1 MRGSNRLLAILLGV
15 LAVLVLVVGGLSAVL
30 LLSGRSSSNSTG
42 SANGT
47 SGITTGSGASSGGS
61 SGSSAGVLRLAG
73 TDPVTLDPALAGD
86 AGSAEYIVEI
96 FGGLVTINPQL
107 QIVPDLAQ
115 SYDVSPDGKV
125 YTFHLR
131 QDAVFH
137 SGRPVTAQDV
147 KYSIERA
154 ASPDLA
160 SPLALSYLGD
170 IVGVKEKFF
179 GTAKD
184 ISGLKVIDDHTIQF
198 TLDAAK
204 PYFLAKLTYPTAF
217 VVDQQ
222 QIQANPRNWTRQPNG
237 TGPYKL
243 KEWRL
248 GERLVLV
255 ANDRYH
261 LGAPHI
267 QEVDYLLS
275 GGSELTRFENGE
287 LDVAPVG
294 LTDIDRARD
303 PSSSLHALYQNS
315 TEFSVFYIAF
325 NIKKPPFDDVNVRK
339 AMAMAIDRNKVAQ
352 VTFNNMF
359 LPATG
364 IMPPQ
369 LPGYTSNDKT
379 YPYDPAGAKAALAAS
394 KYGSADKLPPIT
406 MTEVGSGAQAGID
419 TQAFVEQWKQILGI
433 NVEIQQTDFAT
444 FLQEQDAG
452 QLQMFNGGWI
462 MDYPDPEDILD
473 LKFHTGSSLND
484 VGYSNPAVDA
494 LLDQARTEADAQ
506 QRLKLYQQAEELI
519 IKDAAWIPLYF
530 PQNHYVVAKRVKG
543 WFEPPMVIPRLRFV
557 ELTQ

>member
-1 MRGSNRLLAILLGV
+1 MRGSNRTLAILLGV

-30 LLSGRSSSNSTG
+30 LASGKG
-42 SANGT
+42 GAGGT
-47 SGITTGSGASSGGS
+47 SSTSGGGITTGASGGS
-61 SGSSAGVLRLAG
+61 SGGGGSSAGVLRLAG
-73 TDPVTLDPALAGD
+73 TDPVTLDPALASD
-86 AGSAEYIVEI
+86 AGSAEYVEEI
-96 FGGLVTINPQL
+96 FGGLMTINPQL
-107 QIVPDLAQ
+107 QIVPDIAQ
-115 SYDVSPDGKV
+115 KYDVSDGGTV

-131 QDAVFH
+131 DNVTFH

-147 KYSIERA
+147 AYSIKRA

-170 IVGVKEKFF
+170 IQGVHDYFA

-184 ISGLKVIDDHTIQF
+184 ISGMKVVDDHTIQF
-198 TLDAAK
+198 TLDAPK
-204 PYFLAKLTYPTAF
+204 PYFLAKLTYPTAY

-222 QIQANPRNWTRQPNG
+222 QIEANPRNWTRQPNG

-248 GERLVLV
+248 GERIVLV
-255 ANDRYH
+255 ANMSYH

-275 GGSELTRFENGE
+275 GGSALTRFENGE
-287 LDVAPVG
+287 LDVAPITVN
-294 LTDIDRARD
+294 DIDRARD
-303 PSSSLHALYQNS
+303 PNSSLHALYHSS

-325 NIKKPPFDDVNVRK
+325 NTSKPPFDDVNVRK
-339 AMAMAIDRNKVAQ
+339 AMAMAIDRKKIAE
-352 VTFNNMF
+352 VTFNNM
-359 LPATG
+359 LVPATG

-369 LPGYTSNDKT
+369 LPGYTSTDKT

-406 MTEVGSGAQAGID
+406 MTEVGGGAQAGVD
-419 TQAFVEQWKQILGI
+419 TQAFVEQWKQNLGI

-444 FLQEQDAG
+444 FLSQQDAG

-473 LKFHTGSSLND
+473 LKFHSGSKLND
-484 VGYSNPAVDA
+484 VGYSNPQVDK
-494 LLDQARTEADAQ
+494 LLDQARTEADSS
-506 QRLKLYQQAEELI
+506 QRLQLYQQAEDLI

-530 PQNHYVVAKRVKG
+530 PEDHYVVASRVQG
-543 WFEPPMVIPRLRFV
+543 WFQPPMVIPRLRFV
-557 ELTQ
+557 SLAK